1 MITWHGKHNSSS
13 ASVTQGDKNV
23 PKVLVV
29 AQCEDSVK
37 WEQGFR
43 THADLFRSMTINT
56 SMTYGISEGNHI
68 AVCGEPS
75 DLAAYMKVLE
85 SPATAA
91 AMAFDGVLRDTVKV
105 FVLDKELEV

>member
-1 MITWHGKHNSSS
+1 M
-13 ASVTQGDKNV
+13 

-29 AQCEDSVK
+29 AQCEDPVK

-43 THADLFRSMTINT
+43 THADLLRSMTIE

-75 DLAAYMKVLE
+75 DLAAYSLHASVALTCFFWPGFK
-85 SPATAA
+85 
-91 AMAFDGVLRDTVKV
+91 
-105 FVLDKELEV
+105 

>member
-1 MITWHGKHNSSS
+1 
-13 ASVTQGDKNV
+13 V

-29 AQCEDSVK
+29 AQCEDPVK

-43 THADLFRSMTINT
+43 THADLFRIMTIT
-56 SMTYGISEGNHI
+56 KSMTYGISEGNHI

-85 SPATAA
+85 CPQQRKPWPL
-91 AMAFDGVLRDTVKV
+91 MAFCEIRSKCSSSTKN
-105 FVLDKELEV
+105 

>member
-1 MITWHGKHNSSS
+1 M
-13 ASVTQGDKNV
+13 

-37 WEQGFR
+37 WEKGFR
-43 THADLFRSMTINT
+43 THADLFRSMTIT
-56 SMTYGISEGNHI
+56 KSMTYGISEGNHI

-85 SPATAA
+85 SPATAE
-91 AMAFDGVLRDTVKV
+91 AMAFDGILRDTVKV